1 MNSLIE
7 IAATEIKQLATVEPK
22 QASKKFE
29 LMASTMSDAQLI
41 EVIEAIDIVTLTQI
55 NSQHD
60 LSFPSI
66 IAELMTP
73 EKIRDIVCQQPLYWE
88 EKIKNN
94 ADELKQHTFEFLTYL
109 IRSQDSDEKRTEI
122 LQCVAEDSAGLF
134 YLSIP
139 FIEIYRGEAVAD
151 EDYNMFHRE
160 TSALYEEELD
170 LEEAQTFT
178 ERGSNEDM
186 HSLSYDDPRSLLAL
200 IRQLAPAV
208 ENDIKNLIRNES
220 SGWEAIINK
229 FANELVIQ
237 AKEKNTAADEYA
249 EVDDMFSFLD

>member
-29 LMASTMSDAQLI
+29 LMASTMSDEQLI

-94 ADELKQHTFEFLTYL
+94 AEELKQHTFDFLTYL

-139 FIEIYRGEAVAD
+139 FIEIFRGEKVID
-151 EDYNMFHRE
+151 EDYAMYHNE
-160 TSALYEEELD
+160 TSRLYEEEKD
-170 LEEAQTFT
+170 LEDAQTYV
-178 ERGSNEDM
+178 ERNASEDQ
-186 HSLSYDDPRSLLAL
+186 HSLSYDDPRSLLAV
-200 IRQLAPAV
+200 IRHLTPEV
-208 ENDIKNLIRNES
+208 EADIKNLIRNET

-229 FANELVIQ
+229 FATELVIQ
-237 AKEKNTAADEYA
+237 AKEKNTATDEYA

>member
-29 LMASTMSDAQLI
+29 LMANTMSDEQLI

-94 ADELKQHTFEFLTYL
+94 ADELRQHTFEFLTYL
-109 IRSQDSDEKRTEI
+109 IRSQDSDEKRAEI

-139 FIEIYRGEAVAD
+139 FIEIYRGEKIVD
-151 EDYNMFHRE
+151 EDYDMYHKE
-160 TSALYEEELD
+160 TSSLYEEEED
-170 LEEAQTFT
+170 LEEAQTYT
-178 ERGSNEDM
+178 ERNASEDQ
-186 HSLSYDDPRSLLAL
+186 HSLGYDDPRSLLAL
-200 IRQLAPAV
+200 IRQLTPEV
-208 ENDIKNLIRNES
+208 ENDIKSLIRNES

-229 FANELVIQ
+229 FATELVIQ
-237 AKEKNTAADEYA
+237 AKDKNTATDEYA

>member
-22 QASKKFE
+22 QASRKFE
-29 LMASTMSDAQLI
+29 LMANTMSDAELI

-109 IRSQDSDEKRTEI
+109 IRSQDNDEKRAEI

-139 FIEIYRGEAVAD
+139 FIEIYRGEKIVD
-151 EDYNMFHRE
+151 EDYDMYHQE
-160 TSALYEEELD
+160 TSSLHEEEED
-170 LEEAQTFT
+170 LEEAQSYT
-178 ERGSNEDM
+178 ERNAGEEQ
-186 HSLSYDDPRSLLAL
+186 HSLGYDDPRSLLAL
-200 IRQLAPAV
+200 IRQLTPEV
-208 ENDIKNLIRNES
+208 ENDIKSLIRNES
-220 SGWEAIINK
+220 SGWETIINK
-229 FANELVIQ
+229 FATELVIQ
-237 AKEKNTAADEYA
+237 AKDKNTATDEYA